1 MNPWMSKIKH
11 YFRELPMVLPRKVRL
26 FIEGEIGSSMRASEA
41 FLQRRLYLLVIIGF
55 IIIGCFMAF
64 LVTQYYAFQ
73 ALHDRQDLLQRSIDR
88 VGEAHLFL
96 RSSARVGA
104 ATPEPKWELLH
115 QEKESEMDDLVQKL
129 ITLYAEEEQTNLGF
143 DLQVLNVQLLEIEN
157 KAFYLVR
164 DGRNELAQ
172 AARLLDSPLYDDKK
186 KALETTIWKTEK
198 RMQEVLKERLHNLRD
213 RTAAVSLA
221 LLLLS
226 LAPVFPIVRVLR
238 LTRNIAQEREV
249 AERQLARLNSCLLSF
264 GSNSMV
270 NIQSLVDLCGELLEA
285 DGVAYQRIE
294 GDSVCVVA
302 SYGSSQFCRPAES
315 LKGSLVEAVI
325 NTIYSVPL
333 YTNSRENPE
342 LHDRMPT
349 LASSNCKTFVA
360 QLVRSGQDVLGVLCV
375 FYKKE
380 IKSSPE
386 NLRFVTIVTSAIAPE
401 ERRYAAVETLRTSE
415 ANYRLMADNAT
426 DLIMRATLNGTMVYI
441 SPACQK
447 LLGYTSKEIQ
457 GSSLERLWH
466 PDDIKICWE
475 KSAQGYLTLME
486 GTTVHRMKNKH
497 DEYQWFETVSRQVIN
512 NEERWGKEMIL
523 VSREITERKQAE
535 DALERER
542 EQLAV
547 TLRSITDGVISTDLD
562 NRVVLM
568 NRVAEALTGWPL
580 AEAQGKLLPEIFCIP
595 EGCQTDCTKKNSESG
610 GLCTTHLQGIVLESR
625 KGDKLSIEGSCAPI
639 LHFDDT
645 VMGHLVVF
653 RDQTEKQRLQS
664 QIALSSKLQSI
675 GQLAAGIAHE
685 INTPMQFISDNTQ
698 FVRKAFQDYIPY
710 YELRKELEEK
720 CRESGCFPELLKVL
734 DAKWKEIDGEY
745 VMTELP
751 VAINETISGIDRVVK
766 LVKAMK
772 TFSHPTQGKMQLC
785 DLNQSIEATS
795 NVSRNEWKY
804 VADLKLDLDPAL
816 PPVPCLIDELNQV
829 VLNMITN
836 SVDAIKD
843 VIASNGEQ
851 RGLIEISTRSAGD
864 TAQIIIKDSGKGMP
878 EEVMRK
884 IFDPFFTTKEPGK
897 GTGQGL
903 AISHDIIANKHRG
916 RIEVE
921 SQPGQGT
928 QFTITLPLRTPTLEG
943 EL

>member
-1 MNPWMSKIKH
+1 MA
-11 YFRELPMVLPRKVRL
+11 LPRKIRL
-26 FIEGEIGSSMRASEA
+26 FVEGVGNANEHVAEG
-41 FLQRRLYLLVIIGF
+41 FLQRRLFLLVIIGF
-55 IIIGCFMAF
+55 IIIGSFMAF
-64 LVTQYYAFQ
+64 LVSQYHAFQ
-73 ALHDRQDLLQRSIDR
+73 ALHERQERLQRLIDR
-88 VGEAHLFL
+88 VGEAHQFL
-96 RSSARVGA
+96 RTSARLGA
-104 ATPEPKWELLH
+104 ATADAKWTILH
-115 QEKESEMDDLVQKL
+115 QEKEAELDELVLKL
-129 ITLYAEEEQTNLGF
+129 ISLYAEEAQTNLGF
-143 DLQVLNVQLLEIEN
+143 DIQVLNVQLLEMEN
-157 KAFYLVR
+157 RAFYLVH
-164 DGRNELAQ
+164 DGRSDV
-172 AARLLDSPLYDDKK
+172 AAAIKLLDSPSYDDKK
-186 KALETTIWKTEK
+186 KALETTVWKTEK
-198 RMQEVLKERLHNLRD
+198 RMRGVLAEHLRRLRNW
-213 RTAAVSLA
+213 TAAVSLG

-226 LAPVFPIVRVLR
+226 IVPVFPIVRVLR
-238 LTRNIAQEREV
+238 MTKRISNEREV

-264 GSNSMV
+264 GSNSLI

-333 YTNSRENPE
+333 YTNSCENPE

-349 LASSNCKTFVA
+349 LAGSNCKTFVA
-360 QLVRSGQDVLGVLCV
+360 QLVRAGQDVIGVLCV

-380 IKSSPE
+380 VKSSPE

-401 ERRYAAVETLRTSE
+401 EKRHSAVETLRTSE

-426 DLIMRATLNGTMVYI
+426 DLIMRATLNGTMVYV

-447 LLGYTSKEIQ
+447 LLGYAAKELF
-457 GSSLERLWH
+457 GGSLERLWH
-466 PDDIKICWE
+466 PDDIKVCWE
-475 KSAQGYLTLME
+475 KSERGYLTLME
-486 GTTVHRMKNKH
+486 GTTVHRLKNAH
-497 DEYQWFETVSRQVIN
+497 GDYQWFETVSRQVIN

-523 VSREITERKQAE
+523 VSREITERKKAE
-535 DALERER
+535 DELARER

-562 NRVVLM
+562 NRIVLM
-568 NRVAEALTGWPL
+568 NRVAESLTGWTL
-580 AEAQGKLLPEIFCIP
+580 AEAQGKELTEVFCVP
-595 EGCQTDCTKKNSESG
+595 ADCQAECSRKTACGQE
-610 GLCTTHLQGIVLESR
+610 TTHLQGVTLQSR
-625 KGDKLSIEGSCAPI
+625 KGDKFSIEGNCAPI
-639 LHFDDT
+639 LHYDDS
-645 VMGHLVVF
+645 VIGHLVVF
-653 RDQTEKQRLQS
+653 RDQTEKQRFQA
-664 QIALSSKLQSI
+664 QMALSSKLQSI

-685 INTPMQFISDNTQ
+685 INTPMQFISDNTE
-698 FVRKAFQDYIPY
+698 FVQKVFNDFIPLH
-710 YELRKELEEK
+710 EVRDKLLAQ
-720 CRESGCFPELLKVL
+720 CRESGTFMETVKEIE
-734 DAKWKEIDGEY
+734 AKWKEVDGDY

-851 RGLIEISTRSAGD
+851 RGLIQIATRSLGD
-864 TAQIIIKDSGKGMP
+864 AVQIIINDSGKGMP

-903 AISHDIIANKHRG
+903 AISHDIIANKHHG
-916 RIEVE
+916 RIEVQSE
-921 SQPGQGT
+921 SGKGT
-928 QFTITLPLRTPTLEG
+928 QFTITLPLRTPTVEG
-943 EL
+943 EI

>member
-1 MNPWMSKIKH
+1 
-11 YFRELPMVLPRKVRL
+11 MVLPRKVRL

-55 IIIGCFMAF
+55 IIIGCFMGF
-64 LVTQYYAFQ
+64 LVSQYHEFQ

-104 ATPEPKWELLH
+104 ATPDPKWELLH
-115 QEKESEMDDLVQKL
+115 QEKEFEMDALVQKL

-143 DLQVLNVQLLEIEN
+143 DLQVLNVQLLEIEK

-164 DGRNELAQ
+164 DGRNDLAQ
-172 AARLLDSPLYDDKK
+172 AARLLDSPLYDEKK

-198 RMQEVLKERLHNLRD
+198 RMQEVLKDRLRRLRN

-238 LTRNIAQEREV
+238 LTRRISLEREV

-264 GSNSMV
+264 GSNSMI

-386 NLRFVTIVTSAIAPE
+386 NLRFVTIVTSAITPE
-401 ERRYAAVETLRTSE
+401 ERRHTAVETLRTSE

-426 DLIMRATLNGTMVYI
+426 DLIMRATMNGTMVYI

-447 LLGYTSKEIQ
+447 LLGYTSKELH
-457 GSSLERLWH
+457 GGSLERLWH

-475 KSAQGYLTLME
+475 KSTQGYLTLME

-497 DEYQWFETVSRQVIN
+497 DEYQWFETVSRQVVN

-523 VSREITERKQAE
+523 VSREITERKRAE

-542 EQLAV
+542 EQLSV

-568 NRVAEALTGWPL
+568 NRVAEALTGWTL
-580 AEAQGKLLPEIFCIP
+580 AEAQGKLLPEIFCVP
-595 EGCQTDCTKKNSESG
+595 AGCQTDCSRKETEG
-610 GLCTTHLQGIVLESR
+610 GGTTHLQGIVLESR
-625 KGDKLSIEGSCAPI
+625 NGDKLSIEGSCAPI
-639 LHFDDT
+639 LHFDDS

-653 RDQTEKQRLQS
+653 RDQTEKQRLQA

-698 FVRKAFQDYIPY
+698 FVQKVFNDFIPLHALRDQLLAQCREAGYFPDTVKAIEAKWVEVDGDYI
-710 YELRKELEEK
+710 
-720 CRESGCFPELLKVL
+720 
-734 DAKWKEIDGEY
+734 
-745 VMTELP
+745 MTELP
-751 VAINETISGIDRVVK
+751 VAIKETISGIDRVVK

-804 VADLKLDLDPAL
+804 VADLKLDLDPKL

-851 RGLIEISTRSAGD
+851 RGVIEISTRVAGD

-903 AISHDIIANKHRG
+903 AISHDIIENKHQG

-921 SQPGQGT
+921 SKAGQGT
-928 QFTITLPLRTPTLEG
+928 QFIITLPLRTPNSEG
-943 EL
+943 EP